1 MTLDN
6 AIKKRFEILCSKKN
20 TTLEQ
25 LCHDAGVSVSDL
37 ERPDG
42 ILFSTVEELCFALHI
57 SLSDFFCNELFNR
70 SFHE

>member
-6 AIKKRFEILCSKKN
+6 AIKKRFEILCSEKN
-20 TTLEQ
+20 ITLEQ
-25 LCHDAGVSVSDL
+25 LCNEAGISVS
-37 ERPDG
+37 EFRRPGG